1 MAAFDQR
8 LQLCVDL
15 FGDAVAVHVPV
26 AHHMAQEAALV
37 GRVKAAPQRLPVR
50 TDAVHHALPRQA
62 VGLRLAR
69 EPAQRAQAL
78 AQAHRQQRSRV
89 ERGQAAMRMRQ
100 RQQAMA
106 RDHVQRAGVAGC
118 NQRQHGVGHAQAGA
132 DDGHGLLT
140 GQGAYAV
147 VVPGLD
153 HVIGGQCLGTGY
165 RQRPHA
171 VAGGE
176 HCLCGV
182 QRLAIAECQLVAVV
196 IRLQAQYRLHD
207 HLQLCRAGRGGLL
220 QALLQVRCKVVA
232 AHVTLAQHLA
242 RLARVGVGGHQV
254 VEEIA
259 GLVGKRTHLR
269 RRHVQQVLRPRRGI
283 GDALRQLRSRFE
295 DGQRQRRLGLAQ
307 HLDRHQHP
315 GRTTTDDCQVQFA
328 ITR

>member
-1 MAAFDQR
+1 
-8 LQLCVDL
+8 
-15 FGDAVAVHVPV
+15 
-26 AHHMAQEAALV
+26 
-37 GRVKAAPQRLPVR
+37 
-50 TDAVHHALPRQA
+50 
-62 VGLRLAR
+62 
-69 EPAQRAQAL
+69 
-78 AQAHRQQRSRV
+78 
-89 ERGQAAMRMRQ
+89 MRMRQ

-106 RDHVQRAGVAGC
+106 RDHVQRAGVAGS

-153 HVIGGQCLGTGY
+153 HVIGGQCLGTGH

-171 VAGGE
+171 VAGGQ
-176 HCLCGV
+176 HRLCGV
-182 QRLAIAECQLVAVV
+182 QRLAIAECQLVAMV
-196 IRLQAQYRLHD
+196 IRLQAQHRLRD
-207 HLQLCRAGRGGLL
+207 HLQLRRAGCGGLL
-220 QALLQVRCKVVA
+220 QALLQVGRKVVA
-232 AHVTLAQHLA
+232 AHVALAQHLA
-242 RLARVGVGGHQV
+242 RLARVGIGGHQV